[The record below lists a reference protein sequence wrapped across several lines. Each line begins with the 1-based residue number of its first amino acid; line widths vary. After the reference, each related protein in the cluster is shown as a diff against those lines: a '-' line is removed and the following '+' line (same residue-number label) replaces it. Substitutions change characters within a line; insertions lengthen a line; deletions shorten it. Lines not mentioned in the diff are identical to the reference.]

1 MFAREYKDKWR
12 FGERY
17 KDPLTDKWRTIT
29 ISAEKNT
36 RNTRHEAQIILDKKI
51 EEKLTKITGKLP
63 TQDNM
68 RLDELFDKYWEEK
81 KDSWRIST
89 QKTYENSYTIFLDIF
104 GRDAKLNNITPLM
117 LTNHFDNLIKMVLKA
132 KKEKASKNKKSKKH
146 KKQGVCNIH
155 TISGLKIY
163 YARISMLFNYAV
175 RKQFIQSS
183 PFEDVHI
190 KWPKEHKLELIEQ
203 KYLEEDELKEVLSYF
218 RKQRPIMADMF
229 EWQYLT
235 GMRFGEVGAL
245 YVSDIDID
253 KKLVRVTGT
262 LDYASHS
269 HKQNFSKQP
278 MPKTDKSY
286 RNIAL
291 SERAFE
297 IFKSNSKGKKQKD
310 FLFTDEDGC
319 PVSVGNANS
328 SLTHSRK
335 HFDNIGKNLSTHIFR
350 HTHVSKLAELG
361 VPLYVIQHNVGH
373 SKSRITEQVYL
384 HITKN
389 TQQALRNSLNKM

>member
-1 MFAREYKDKWR
+1 MFVRKYKDKWR

-63 TQDNM
+63 VQDNM
-68 RLDELFDKYWEEK
+68 RLGELFNKYWEEK
-81 KDSWRIST
+81 KDGWRIST
-89 QKTYENSYTIFLDIF
+89 QNTYKTSYSIFLNIF
-104 GRDAKLNNITPLM
+104 GEDAKLNNITPLM
-117 LTNHFDNLIKMVLKA
+117 LTNHFDDLIKMVLKTKKNGTNKK
-132 KKEKASKNKKSKKH
+132 KKE
-146 KKQGVCNIH
+146 VCNIH

-163 YARISMLFNYAV
+163 YARISMMFNSAV
-175 RKQFIQSS
+175 RKQFIRSS

-269 HKQNFSKQP
+269 HKQDFSKQP

>member
-203 KYLEEDELKEVLSYF
+203 K
-218 RKQRPIMADMF
+218 
-229 EWQYLT
+229 
-235 GMRFGEVGAL
+235 
-245 YVSDIDID
+245 
-253 KKLVRVTGT
+253 
-262 LDYASHS
+262 
-269 HKQNFSKQP
+269 
-278 MPKTDKSY
+278 
-286 RNIAL
+286 
-291 SERAFE
+291 
-297 IFKSNSKGKKQKD
+297 
-310 FLFTDEDGC
+310 
-319 PVSVGNANS
+319 
-328 SLTHSRK
+328 
-335 HFDNIGKNLSTHIFR
+335 
-350 HTHVSKLAELG
+350 
-361 VPLYVIQHNVGH
+361 
-373 SKSRITEQVYL
+373 
-384 HITKN
+384 
-389 TQQALRNSLNKM
+389 